1 MLYFA
6 YSSDVM
12 LERIKSRGE
21 SSGRVDDNEET
32 FKKRFDTLEK
42 LTLGVVE
49 YCKKNHHVDE
59 VMFTA

>member
-1 MLYFA
+1 
-6 YSSDVM
+6 M

-32 FKKRFDTLEK
+32 FKKRFDTFEK

-49 YCKKNHHVDE
+49 YYKKNHHVDE